1 MKLEATHMRCRSWC
15 RLSRGLHPCSV
26 YAARKPRGGREQQ
39 DALSERS
46 SLRDTAYSPNPGATL
61 STQLAAKATLLCLDR
76 FHRAVEVVERKWGG
90 GGGGTTAWQQKGRV
104 EWLQDTLQVLAQALS
119 DPGTRHHCP
128 FKTAM
133 VQPAVQRAAVWHPNI
148 CRRTAVKPVG

>member
-90 GGGGTTAWQQKGRV
+90 GEVQPHGSKRAGLSGCKTPYKFWHRLCLIQAHDIIVHSKRPWSNQPCKGRRFGIQTFV
-104 EWLQDTLQVLAQALS
+104 
-119 DPGTRHHCP
+119 
-128 FKTAM
+128 
-133 VQPAVQRAAVWHPNI
+133 
-148 CRRTAVKPVG
+148 VGRP